1 MRKETL
7 NIDFNKKIFKAKLT
21 GIGFMEG
28 NSHIVYLPSLQIS
41 AYGDSIEE
49 ANDMINISLKE
60 FSENLLELSE
70 TKINDVLHKLGWEKS
85 KFFKKRMTNLSETT
99 FDDIKK
105 EFNLPDNT
113 AVQRIPIAV

>member
-49 ANDMINISLKE
+49 ANDMIAKSYKILE
-60 FSENLLELSE
+60 PFSERVYSIIKMDIRKGAVNRISG
-70 TKINDVLHKLGWEKS
+70 KIKS
-85 KFFKKRMTNLSETT
+85 VENIIGKVNS
-99 FDDIKK
+99 
-105 EFNLPDNT
+105 
-113 AVQRIPIAV
+113 